1 MPLYAVP
8 NPAKN
13 LQYKPKNTASMSYSH
28 NQFPNHFA
36 AAGEDEQTQFEPT
49 FVKLDKQVLRFF
61 GYFKEHVVE
70 SALENH
76 RIRKVVICYY
86 LEDSS
91 IEIKEPK
98 QSNSGTPQG
107 QFLKRQVVNRHD
119 GIPFSPNDF
128 GIGADTSIH
137 ARIIR
142 IFDCDGFTRAY
153 FQQQGINCPPGQPV
167 PHDNFVES

>member
-1 MPLYAVP
+1 M
-8 NPAKN
+8 
-13 LQYKPKNTASMSYSH
+13 
-28 NQFPNHFA
+28 
-36 AAGEDEQTQFEPT
+36 
-49 FVKLDKQVLRFF
+49 LRFF

-153 FQQQGINCPPGQPV
+153 FQVSQTQSTFNQSWLLITNALKANHISRVKFTLLCELREASHTNSILSV
-167 PHDNFVES
+167 L